1 MRESIQEYVNSCDY
15 AQLAC
20 LIERATARQK
30 HLSSAGKI
38 RVFGVFSSK
47 DSAKWFTNLNDAQAA
62 FVEAAKADIDERFPE
77 VSLQRNSIFIEDLSE
92 YIGEESAKQYL
103 KGATELLDKETEKPL
118 SDQSRVLRAQDRGG
132 NNG

>member
-1 MRESIQEYVNSCDY
+1 MRQSIQEYVNSCDY
-15 AQLAC
+15 AQLAS

-47 DSAKWFTNLNDAQAA
+47 DIPKWFTNLDEAKAA
-62 FVEAAKADIDERFPE
+62 FVEAAKADIDERYPE
-77 VSLQRNSIFIEDLSE
+77 VCLERRSIFIEDLSE

-103 KGATELLDKETEKPL
+103 KGAPELLDKETEKPL
-118 SDQSRVLRAQDRGG
+118 GDQQ
-132 NNG
+132 

>member
-1 MRESIQEYVNSCDY
+1 MRQSIQEYVNSCDY
-15 AQLAC
+15 AQLVS

-47 DSAKWFTNLNDAQAA
+47 DIPKWFTNLDEAKAA
-62 FVEAAKADIDERFPE
+62 FVEAARADIDERYPE
-77 VSLQRNSIFIEDLSE
+77 VCLERRSIFIEDLSE

-103 KGATELLDKETEKPL
+103 KKSPELLDKETEKPL
-118 SDQSRVLRAQDRGG
+118 GDQP
-132 NNG
+132 

>member
-15 AQLAC
+15 GQLTS

-30 HLSSAGKI
+30 HLASAGKI

-47 DSAKWFTNLNDAQAA
+47 EIPKWFTNLDEAKAA

-77 VSLQRNSIFIEDLSE
+77 VSLQRNSIFIEDLVE
-92 YIGEESAKQYL
+92 CIGEESAKQYL
-103 KGATELLDKETEKPL
+103 KQAPKLLDKETEKPL
-118 SDQSRVLRAQDRGG
+118 GDKL
-132 NNG
+132 